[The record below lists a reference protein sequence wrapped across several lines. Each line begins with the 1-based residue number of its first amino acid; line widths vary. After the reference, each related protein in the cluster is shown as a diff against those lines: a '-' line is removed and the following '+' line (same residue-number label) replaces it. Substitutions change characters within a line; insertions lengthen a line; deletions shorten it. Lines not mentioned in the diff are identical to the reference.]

1 MSWTPECIQ
10 PKRFQVIHYTLHI
23 LVQKLEQ
30 RNNRN
35 KLVLTSDGAAKQMV
49 FLLPEEEKCLSSWGG
64 YLRVAMIGI
73 WVLELPEPA
82 LCHDDGFTLLAISAE
97 AAPAF
102 IFRLFSARS
111 SLFFEVE
118 LDDSGKMEA
127 ALIAALLSLLLFS
140 NFDANFTEAAAVASS
155 AEGGKSRTPSPIFL
169 ADLFS
174 SATLF
179 FWLYTNRTSG

>member
-73 WVLELPEPA
+73 
-82 LCHDDGFTLLAISAE
+82 
-97 AAPAF
+97 
-102 IFRLFSARS
+102 
-111 SLFFEVE
+111 
-118 LDDSGKMEA
+118 
-127 ALIAALLSLLLFS
+127 
-140 NFDANFTEAAAVASS
+140 
-155 AEGGKSRTPSPIFL
+155 
-169 ADLFS
+169 
-174 SATLF
+174 
-179 FWLYTNRTSG
+179 